1 MTQDISLFKAL
12 GAKMQYL
19 DANQTVIAQN
29 IANADTPG
37 YQTRQLSELDFGS
50 LLDKVKERGRM
61 NVSMDATNA
70 KHLGAGLNVDDVR
83 NKDQKITYEVAPAG
97 NAVVLEEEMVKSS
110 QNTMD
115 YNMVTN
121 LYTKHV
127 AMMKVALGRGQ

>member
-29 IANADTPG
+29 IANADTPD
-37 YQTRQLSELDFGS
+37 YRTRQLSELDFGS

-61 NVSMDATNA
+61 HVSMEATDAQ
-70 KHLGAGLNVDDVR
+70 HLGAGLNVDDVR
-83 NKDQKITYEVAPAG
+83 NKKQKITYEVAPAG
-97 NAVVLEEEMVKSS
+97 NAVILEEEMVKSS

>member
-61 NVSMDATNA
+61 NVSMNATDA

>member
-61 NVSMDATNA
+61 NVSLDATDA

>member
-61 NVSMDATNA
+61 NVSLDATDA
-70 KHLGAGLNVDDVR
+70 KHLGSGLNVDDVR